1 LDFALKYCQDKVD
14 LTIFIQLPFVFYS
27 VKRFSLFILLA
38 VVVGTACTSYKSQ
51 PVSSGRDSVISV
63 SFDRGLI
70 ENVSLSTPAFI
81 HTFYKDRHFTLA
93 WSDSTGRTAVA
104 DSLIAFIRSAE
115 RYGLIP
121 DDYHL
126 SQIDHLVSLPL
137 SHTSAVTLDLYLSD
151 AFVSIWHHLKLGRLD
166 AKTLT
171 RMNLTAS
178 KEVQVVS
185 RLHTAIENKSVRQEL
200 EKRFPADK
208 QYPDLQHALQ
218 VSLAAHQTDSVS
230 IKKRNKL
237 IANLER
243 LRWKGSRPSR
253 YIRVN
258 TPSFML
264 QVFEIDSL
272 IVESKVIVGKPETP
286 TPVLNSMVKSFI
298 IYPYWHVP
306 QSIVKEILP
315 QIQEDTLYLRRH
327 NYDVLNSAGNPV
339 RVSSVD
345 WKAYDA
351 NSFPFILRQ
360 REGSENTMGVIKFVF
375 HNNYGVYLH
384 DTNARGLFSK
394 SGRALSHG
402 CIRVHRAVA
411 LARYLIKD
419 DYIVSPE
426 DLDQYMQLQHRLEI
440 NFPKPIP
447 IYLDYFTCE
456 SVNGAVRYY
465 DDIYDKDELILRA
478 LRGEEPVVL

>member
-1 LDFALKYCQDKVD
+1 M
-14 LTIFIQLPFVFYS
+14 T
-27 VKRFSLFILLA
+27 RFSLFFLL
-38 VVVGTACTSYKSQ
+38 VIVSTACTSYKSQ
-51 PVSSGRDSVISV
+51 PVSLARDSVISV
-63 SFDRGLI
+63 SFDRELI
-70 ENVSLSTPAFI
+70 ESVSLNTPKFI

-104 DSLIAFIRSAE
+104 DSLIGLIRSAE
-115 RYGLIP
+115 GYGLIP

-137 SHTSAVTLDLYLSD
+137 SHTNAVTLDLYLSD

-171 RMNLTAS
+171 RKDLTAS
-178 KEVQVVS
+178 KEEVQVVS

-200 EKRFPADK
+200 EKQFPSDK
-208 QYPDLQHALQ
+208 QYPDLQRALRI
-218 VSLAAHQTDSVS
+218 SLAARKTDSVS
-230 IKKRNKL
+230 IKRRNKL

-243 LRWKGSRPSR
+243 LRWKGVRPAR

-258 TPSFML
+258 TPSFLL
-264 QVFEIDSL
+264 QVFESDSL

-306 QSIVKEILP
+306 KSIVKELLP
-315 QIQEDTLYLRRH
+315 HIQEDTSYLKRY
-327 NYDVLNSAGNPV
+327 NYDVLNSMGKSV
-339 RVSSVD
+339 RASSVD

-351 NSFPFILRQ
+351 DSFPFILRQ

-384 DTNARGLFSK
+384 DTNARGLFWK
-394 SGRALSHG
+394 SDRALSHG

-426 DLDQYMQLQHRLEI
+426 DLDQYMQMQHRLEI

-447 IYLDYFTCE
+447 VYLDYFTCE
-456 SVNGAVRYY
+456 SVNGEVRYY
-465 DDIYDKDELILRA
+465 NDIYSQDEPILRA
-478 LRGEEPVVL
+478 LRGEEPMILQ